1 MGSARVPRAADGVPP
16 VVSSSHSSLTV
27 WWFSQA
33 EKSFRRDAANHTPEA
48 CAPHFQLHGYGE
60 AGNGSRVCLPGGRPP
75 SPWPTTGYRLPNP
88 AGLVSENE
96 IGTYPDRMDL
106 KQVSSRL
113 ALPARAG
120 MGSPCRASG
129 APSVLG
135 QCITSWSSNLQPP
148 TFKPEHRGTAAKPQ
162 ESDLDKLA

>member
-1 MGSARVPRAADGVPP
+1 MGLAPLLGAGPGV
-16 VVSSSHSSLTV
+16 
-27 WWFSQA
+27 
-33 EKSFRRDAANHTPEA
+33 R
-48 CAPHFQLHGYGE
+48 
-60 AGNGSRVCLPGGRPP
+60 LPGGRPS

-88 AGLVSENE
+88 AGLVSENK

-106 KQVSSRL
+106 KQVSSLL
-113 ALPARAG
+113 ALPAGADKG
-120 MGSPCRASG
+120 LGCRASG
-129 APSVLG
+129 TSRVLG